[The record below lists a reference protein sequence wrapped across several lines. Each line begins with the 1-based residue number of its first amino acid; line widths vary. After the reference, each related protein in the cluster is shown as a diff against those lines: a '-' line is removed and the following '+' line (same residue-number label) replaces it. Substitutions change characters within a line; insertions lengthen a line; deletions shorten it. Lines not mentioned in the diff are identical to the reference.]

1 MKISEKIAN
10 YKAQGKTFYS
20 FEFFPPKTD
29 FGLDNLY
36 SRIDRM
42 ASLQPAY
49 IDITWGAGGST
60 SNKTLEMCKTI
71 QKYFG
76 LEVMMHLTCT
86 NMQVSSIKKVLIEA
100 EKNDLSNIL
109 ALRGDPPEGS
119 SSWEQHEDGFRHSVD
134 LVRYI
139 RKEFGD
145 HFCLGVGGYPECHH
159 EQSDLDADIS
169 FLKEKVEAG
178 ADIVVTQLF
187 YDIDKFLFFR
197 DKCIKAGIKVPIIP
211 GIMPIHN
218 YARFL
223 KFTQFCQVSV
233 PGSVTAQLEPI
244 KYDDS
249 SVINYGID
257 QASGMCQKL
266 IENGVPGIHFYTLNL
281 ENSVS
286 AILKSLGL
294 VSSQGII
301 KELPWRQSTSGGR
314 KTSEDVRPIYWSN
327 RPVSYLTRT
336 EIWDDFPNGR
346 WGDIKSPTFGELNQY
361 HAIRAGSKSDKIR
374 AKRKKIWG
382 EPKSIKDITDVFV
395 SFCKGKINSLPWCE
409 MPLAQESKQI
419 SDDLLN
425 LNEMGFFTINSQ
437 PKINGLPSEDAEV
450 GWGGP
455 GGRIY
460 QKAYL
465 EFFTSKDK
473 LDSLLKSIG
482 SKENIS
488 YEAINISGDLITNL
502 PENNAMAVTWGVF
515 PNKEI
520 IQPTIVDTRSF
531 LIWKDEAFSLWMN
544 DWASIYEPKSGSYRL
559 IKEIYDTYYL
569 VNIVDNDYVD
579 GDLIQQIL
587 YYKNT

>member
-20 FEFFPPKTD
+20 FEYFPPKTD

-42 ASLQPAY
+42 ATFQPAY

-60 SNKTLEMCKTI
+60 AEKTLEISKTI
-71 QKYFG
+71 NKYFG

-119 SSWEQHEDGFRHSVD
+119 SSWEQHKDGFRHGVD

-145 HFCLGVGGYPECHH
+145 HFFLGVGGYPDGHQ

-187 YDIDKFLFFR
+187 YDVDKFLFFR

-233 PGSVTAQLEPI
+233 PDSVTEQLELI

-266 IENGVPGIHFYTLNL
+266 IKNGVPGLHFYTLNL

-294 VSSQGII
+294 IASQGII
-301 KELPWRQSTSGGR
+301 KELPWRQSTSGSR

-382 EPKSIKDITDVFV
+382 EPKTIKDITDVFV

-419 SDDLLN
+419 SDDLLK
-425 LNEMGFFTINSQ
+425 LNEMGYFTINSQ

-473 LDSLLKSIG
+473 LDRLLKSIG

-544 DWASIYEPKSGSYRL
+544 DWASIYEAKSRSYKL
-559 IKEIYDTYYL
+559 LKEIYDTYYL

-579 GDLIQQIL
+579 GNLMQQMLIF
-587 YYKNT
+587 

>member
-119 SSWEQHEDGFRHSVD
+119 SSWEQHEDGFRHGVD

-145 HFCLGVGGYPECHH
+145 HFFLGVGGYPDGHQ

-187 YDIDKFLFFR
+187 YDVDKFLFFR

-233 PGSVTAQLEPI
+233 PDSVTEQLELI

-266 IENGVPGIHFYTLNL
+266 IKNGVPGLHFYTLNL

-301 KELPWRQSTSGGR
+301 KELPWRQSTSDDR

-346 WGDIKSPTFGELNQY
+346 WGNIESPTFGELNQY

-382 EPKSIKDITDVFV
+382 EPKTIKDITDVFV

-425 LNEMGFFTINSQ
+425 LNEMGYFTINSQ

-473 LDSLLKSIG
+473 LDRLLKSIG

-488 YEAINISGDLITNL
+488 YEAININGDLITNL
-502 PENNAMAVTWGVF
+502 PENNVMAVTWGVF

-544 DWASIYEPKSGSYRL
+544 DWASIYEPKSGSYKL

-579 GDLIQQIL
+579 GDLMQQMLIF
-587 YYKNT
+587 

>member
-119 SSWEQHEDGFRHSVD
+119 SSWEQHEDGFRHGVD

-145 HFCLGVGGYPECHH
+145 HFFLGVGGYPDGHQ

-187 YDIDKFLFFR
+187 YDVDKFLFFR

-233 PGSVTAQLEPI
+233 PNSVTVQLEPI

-266 IENGVPGIHFYTLNL
+266 IKNGVPGLHFYTLNL

-301 KELPWRQSTSGGR
+301 KELPWRQSTSGSR

-346 WGDIKSPTFGELNQY
+346 WGNIESPTFGELNQY
-361 HAIRAGSKSDKIR
+361 HAIRAGSKSDKIK

-425 LNEMGFFTINSQ
+425 LNEMGYFTINSQ

-473 LDSLLKSIG
+473 LDRLLKSIG

-544 DWASIYEPKSGSYRL
+544 DWASIYEAKSRSYKL
-559 IKEIYDTYYL
+559 LKEIYDTYYL

-579 GDLIQQIL
+579 GDLMKQMLIL
-587 YYKNT
+587 

>member
-36 SRIDRM
+36 NRIDRM

-86 NMQVSSIKKVLIEA
+86 NMQVSSIKEVLIEA

-119 SSWEQHEDGFRHSVD
+119 SSWEQHKDGFRHGVD

-145 HFCLGVGGYPECHH
+145 HFFLGVGGYPDGHQ

-187 YDIDKFLFFR
+187 YDVDKFLFFR

-233 PGSVTAQLEPI
+233 PDSVTEQLELI

-266 IENGVPGIHFYTLNL
+266 IKNGVPGLHFYTLNL

-301 KELPWRQSTSGGR
+301 KELPWRQSTSDDR

-382 EPKSIKDITDVFV
+382 EPKNIKDITDVFV

-419 SDDLLN
+419 SDDLLK
-425 LNEMGFFTINSQ
+425 LNEMGYFTINSQ

-473 LDSLLKSIG
+473 LDRLLKSIG

-488 YEAINISGDLITNL
+488 YDAINISSDLITNL

-544 DWASIYEPKSGSYRL
+544 DWASIYEPKSGSYKL

-579 GDLIQQIL
+579 GELIQQMLIF
-587 YYKNT
+587 

>member
-10 YKAQGKTFYS
+10 YKTQGKTFYS

-42 ASLQPAY
+42 ASFHPAY
-49 IDITWGAGGST
+49 IDITWGAGGVT
-60 SNKTLEMCKTI
+60 ADKTLEISKTI
-71 QKYFG
+71 NKYFG

-100 EKNDLSNIL
+100 EENGLSNIL

-119 SSWEQHEDGFRHSVD
+119 STWDQHEDGFRYSVD

-139 RKEFGD
+139 RKEFGN

-169 FLKEKVEAG
+169 FLKEKVDAG
-178 ADIVVTQLF
+178 SDIVVTQLF
-187 YDIDKFLFFR
+187 YDVDKFLFFR

-218 YARFL
+218 YARFI
-223 KFTQFCQVSV
+223 KFTQFCQVSI
-233 PGSVTAQLEPI
+233 PDSVTAQLEPI

-257 QASGMCQKL
+257 QATAMCQKL
-266 IENGVPGIHFYTLNL
+266 IENGVPGLHFYTLNL
-281 ENSVS
+281 EHSVS
-286 AILKSLGL
+286 AILQSLGF
-294 VSSQGII
+294 VSSPGTL
-301 KELPWRQSTSGGR
+301 KELPWRQSTSDDR

-346 WGDIKSPTFGELNQY
+346 WGDIESPTFGELNQY

-425 LNEMGFFTINSQ
+425 LNKMGYFTINSQ
-437 PKINGLPSEDAEV
+437 PKINGLPSEDTEV
-450 GWGGP
+450 GWGGL

-473 LDSLLKSIG
+473 LDRLLKSVR

-488 YEAINISGDLITNL
+488 YEAININGDLITNL

-515 PNKEI
+515 PDKEI

-544 DWASIYEPKSGSYRL
+544 DWASIYKVKSESYKL

-579 GDLIQQIL
+579 GDLMQQIL
-587 YYKNT
+587 KS

>member
-20 FEFFPPKTD
+20 FEYFPPKTD

-42 ASLQPAY
+42 ATFQPAY

-60 SNKTLEMCKTI
+60 AEKTLEISKTI
-71 QKYFG
+71 NKYFG

-119 SSWEQHEDGFRHSVD
+119 SSWEQHEDGFRHGVD

-145 HFCLGVGGYPECHH
+145 HFFLGVGGYPDGHQ

-187 YDIDKFLFFR
+187 YDVDKFLFFR

-233 PGSVTAQLEPI
+233 PDSVTEQLELI

-301 KELPWRQSTSGGR
+301 KELPWRQSTSGSR

-382 EPKSIKDITDVFV
+382 EPKTIKDITDVFV

-425 LNEMGFFTINSQ
+425 LNEMGYFTINSQ

-473 LDSLLKSIG
+473 LDRLLKSIG

-544 DWASIYEPKSGSYRL
+544 DWASIYEPKSGSYKL

-579 GDLIQQIL
+579 GELIQQMLIF
-587 YYKNT
+587 

>member
-119 SSWEQHEDGFRHSVD
+119 SSWEQHKDGFRHGVD

-145 HFCLGVGGYPECHH
+145 HFFLGVGGYPDGHQ

-187 YDIDKFLFFR
+187 YDVDKFLFFR

-233 PGSVTAQLEPI
+233 PDSVTEQLELI

-266 IENGVPGIHFYTLNL
+266 IKNGVPGLHFYTLNL

-301 KELPWRQSTSGGR
+301 KELPWRQSTSGSR

-346 WGDIKSPTFGELNQY
+346 WGDIESPTFGELNQY
-361 HAIRAGSKSDKIR
+361 HAIRSGSKSDKIR
-374 AKRKKIWG
+374 AKRKRMWG

-395 SFCKGKINSLPWCE
+395 SFCKAKINSLPWCE
-409 MPLAQESKQI
+409 IPLALESKLI
-419 SDDLLN
+419 SEDLLK
-425 LNEMGFFTINSQ
+425 LNEMGYFTINSQ
-437 PKINGLPSEDAEV
+437 PKINGVPSEDAEV

-473 LDSLLKSIG
+473 LDKLLKSIG

-488 YEAINISGDLITNL
+488 YQAINISGDLITNL
-502 PENNAMAVTWGVF
+502 SENNVTAVTWGVF
-515 PNKEI
+515 PDKEI

-544 DWASIYEPKSGSYRL
+544 DWASIYEAQSESYEL

-569 VNIVDNDYVD
+569 VNVVDNDFVD
-579 GDLIQQIL
+579 GDILKQIL
-587 YYKNT
+587 KS

>member
-119 SSWEQHEDGFRHSVD
+119 SSWEQHKDGFRHGVD

-145 HFCLGVGGYPECHH
+145 HFFLGVGGYPDGHQ

-187 YDIDKFLFFR
+187 YDVDKFLFFR

-233 PGSVTAQLEPI
+233 PDSVTEQLEPI

-301 KELPWRQSTSGGR
+301 KELPWRQSTSGSR

-382 EPKSIKDITDVFV
+382 EPKTIKDITDVFV

-419 SDDLLN
+419 SDDLLK
-425 LNEMGFFTINSQ
+425 LNEMGYFTINSQ

-473 LDSLLKSIG
+473 LDRLLKSIG

-488 YEAINISGDLITNL
+488 YEAINISSDLITNL

-544 DWASIYEPKSGSYRL
+544 DWASIYEAKSGSYKL

-579 GDLIQQIL
+579 GDLMKQMLIL
-587 YYKNT
+587 

>member
-119 SSWEQHEDGFRHSVD
+119 SSWEQHEDGFRHGID

-145 HFCLGVGGYPECHH
+145 HFFLGVGGYPDGHQ

>member
-100 EKNDLSNIL
+100 VKNDLSNIL

-119 SSWEQHEDGFRHSVD
+119 SSWEQHEDGFRHGID

-145 HFCLGVGGYPECHH
+145 HFFLGVGGYPDGHQ

-187 YDIDKFLFFR
+187 YDVDKFLFFR

-233 PGSVTAQLEPI
+233 PNSVTVQLEPI

-301 KELPWRQSTSGGR
+301 KELPWRQSTSGSR

-361 HAIRAGSKSDKIR
+361 HAIRAGSKSDKIKV
-374 AKRKKIWG
+374 KRKKIWG
-382 EPKSIKDITDVFV
+382 EPKNIKDITDVFV

-425 LNEMGFFTINSQ
+425 LNEMGYFTINSQ

-473 LDSLLKSIG
+473 LDRLLKSIG

-488 YEAINISGDLITNL
+488 YEAINISSDLITNL

-544 DWASIYEPKSGSYRL
+544 DWASIYEPKSGSYKL

-579 GDLIQQIL
+579 GDLMKQMLIL
-587 YYKNT
+587 

>member
-86 NMQVSSIKKVLIEA
+86 NMQVSSIKKVLTEA

-119 SSWEQHEDGFRHSVD
+119 SSWEQHKDGFRHGVD

-145 HFCLGVGGYPECHH
+145 HFFLGVGGYPDGHQ

-187 YDIDKFLFFR
+187 YDVDKFLFFR

-233 PGSVTAQLEPI
+233 PDSVTEQLELI

-266 IENGVPGIHFYTLNL
+266 IKNGVPGLHFYTLNL

-301 KELPWRQSTSGGR
+301 KELPWRQSTSDDR

-346 WGDIKSPTFGELNQY
+346 WGNIESPTFGELNQY
-361 HAIRAGSKSDKIR
+361 HAIRAGSRSDKIKT
-374 AKRKKIWG
+374 KRKKMWG
-382 EPKSIKDITDVFV
+382 EPKSIKDIMDVFV

-425 LNEMGFFTINSQ
+425 LNEMGYFTINSQ

-473 LDSLLKSIG
+473 LDRLLKSIG

-488 YEAINISGDLITNL
+488 YEAINISSDLITNL

-544 DWASIYEPKSGSYRL
+544 DWASIYEAKSESYKL

-579 GDLIQQIL
+579 GELMQQMLIL
-587 YYKNT
+587 KNI

>member
-36 SRIDRM
+36 NRIDRM

-119 SSWEQHEDGFRHSVD
+119 SSWEQHKDGFRHGVD

-145 HFCLGVGGYPECHH
+145 HFFLGVGGYPDGHQ

-187 YDIDKFLFFR
+187 YDVDKFLFFR

-233 PGSVTAQLEPI
+233 PDSVTEQLELI

-266 IENGVPGIHFYTLNL
+266 IKNGVPGLHFYTLNL

-301 KELPWRQSTSGGR
+301 KELPWRQSTSGSR

-382 EPKSIKDITDVFV
+382 EPKTIKDITDVFV

-419 SDDLLN
+419 SDDLLK
-425 LNEMGFFTINSQ
+425 LNEMGYFTINSQ

-473 LDSLLKSIG
+473 LDRLLKSIG

-544 DWASIYEPKSGSYRL
+544 DWASIYEPKSGSYKL

-579 GDLIQQIL
+579 GDLMQQMLIF
-587 YYKNT
+587 

>member
-36 SRIDRM
+36 NRIDRM

-60 SNKTLEMCKTI
+60 SYKTLEMCKTI

-86 NMQVSSIKKVLIEA
+86 NMQVSSINKVLIEA

-119 SSWEQHEDGFRHSVD
+119 SSWEQHKDGFRHGVD

-145 HFCLGVGGYPECHH
+145 HFFLGVGGYPDGHQ

-187 YDIDKFLFFR
+187 YDVDNFLFFR

-233 PGSVTAQLEPI
+233 PDSVTEQLELI

-266 IENGVPGIHFYTLNL
+266 IKNGVPGLHFYTLNL

-301 KELPWRQSTSGGR
+301 KELPWRQSTSDDR

-346 WGDIKSPTFGELNQY
+346 WGNIESPTFGELNQY
-361 HAIRAGSKSDKIR
+361 HAIRAGSRSDKIK

-409 MPLAQESKQI
+409 IPLAQESKQI

-425 LNEMGFFTINSQ
+425 LNEMGYFTINSQ
-437 PKINGLPSEDAEV
+437 PKTNGLPSEDAEV

-473 LDSLLKSIG
+473 LDRLLKSIG
-482 SKENIS
+482 
-488 YEAINISGDLITNL
+488 
-502 PENNAMAVTWGVF
+502 
-515 PNKEI
+515 
-520 IQPTIVDTRSF
+520 
-531 LIWKDEAFSLWMN
+531 
-544 DWASIYEPKSGSYRL
+544 
-559 IKEIYDTYYL
+559 
-569 VNIVDNDYVD
+569 
-579 GDLIQQIL
+579 
-587 YYKNT
+587 

>member
-1 MKISEKIAN
+1 MKISEKIEK

-42 ASLQPAY
+42 ASFNPAY
-49 IDITWGAGGST
+49 IDITWGSGGST

-86 NMQVSSIKKVLIEA
+86 NMQVSSIKKVLLEA

-119 SSWEQHEDGFRHSVD
+119 SSWEQHEDGFRHGID

-145 HFCLGVGGYPECHH
+145 FFFLGVGGYPDGHQ
-159 EQSDLDADIS
+159 EQNDLDADIS
-169 FLKEKVEAG
+169 FLKKKVEAG

-187 YDIDKFLFFR
+187 YDVDKFLFFR

-233 PGSVTAQLEPI
+233 PDSVTAQLEPI

-419 SDDLLN
+419 SGDLLK
-425 LNEMGFFTINSQ
+425 LNEMGYFTINSQ

-455 GGRIY
+455 SGRIY

-473 LDSLLKSIG
+473 LDRLLKSIE

-544 DWASIYEPKSGSYRL
+544 DWASIYEPKSESYRL

>member
-119 SSWEQHEDGFRHSVD
+119 SSWEQHEDGFRHGVD

-145 HFCLGVGGYPECHH
+145 HFFLGVGGYPDGHQ

-187 YDIDKFLFFR
+187 YDVDKFLFFR

-233 PGSVTAQLEPI
+233 PDSVTEQLELI

-266 IENGVPGIHFYTLNL
+266 IKNGVPGLHFYTLNL

-301 KELPWRQSTSGGR
+301 KELPWRQSTSGSR

-382 EPKSIKDITDVFV
+382 EPKTIKDITDVFV

-409 MPLAQESKQI
+409 MPLAHESKQI

-425 LNEMGFFTINSQ
+425 LNEMGYFTINSQ

-473 LDSLLKSIG
+473 LDRLLKSIG

-488 YEAINISGDLITNL
+488 YEAINISSDLITNL

-544 DWASIYEPKSGSYRL
+544 DWASIYEAKSGSYKL

-579 GDLIQQIL
+579 GDLMKQMLIL
-587 YYKNT
+587 

>member
-1 MKISEKIAN
+1 M
-10 YKAQGKTFYS
+10 
-20 FEFFPPKTD
+20 
-29 FGLDNLY
+29 
-36 SRIDRM
+36 
-42 ASLQPAY
+42 
-49 IDITWGAGGST
+49 
-60 SNKTLEMCKTI
+60 
-71 QKYFG
+71 
-76 LEVMMHLTCT
+76 
-86 NMQVSSIKKVLIEA
+86 
-100 EKNDLSNIL
+100 
-109 ALRGDPPEGS
+109 
-119 SSWEQHEDGFRHSVD
+119 
-134 LVRYI
+134 
-139 RKEFGD
+139 
-145 HFCLGVGGYPECHH
+145 
-159 EQSDLDADIS
+159 
-169 FLKEKVEAG
+169 EAG

-187 YDIDKFLFFR
+187 YDVDKFLFFR

-233 PGSVTAQLEPI
+233 PNSVTVQLEPI

-301 KELPWRQSTSGGR
+301 KELPWRQSTSGSR

-361 HAIRAGSKSDKIR
+361 HAIRAGSKSDKIK

-382 EPKSIKDITDVFV
+382 EPKTIKDITDVFV

-425 LNEMGFFTINSQ
+425 LNEMGYFTINSQ

-450 GWGGP
+450 GWGGS

-473 LDSLLKSIG
+473 LDRLLKSIG

-488 YEAINISGDLITNL
+488 YEAINISSDLITNL

-544 DWASIYEPKSGSYRL
+544 DWASIYEAKSGSYKL

-579 GDLIQQIL
+579 GDLMKQMLIL
-587 YYKNT
+587 

>member
-10 YKAQGKTFYS
+10 FKAQGKTFYS

-119 SSWEQHEDGFRHSVD
+119 SSWEQHKDGFRHGVD

-145 HFCLGVGGYPECHH
+145 HFFLGVGGYPDGHQ

-187 YDIDKFLFFR
+187 YDVDKFLFFR

-233 PGSVTAQLEPI
+233 PDSVTEQLELI

-266 IENGVPGIHFYTLNL
+266 IKNGVPGLHFYTLNL

-301 KELPWRQSTSGGR
+301 KELPWRQSTSDDR
-314 KTSEDVRPIYWSN
+314 KISEDVRPIYWSN

-346 WGDIKSPTFGELNQY
+346 WGNIESPTFGELNQY
-361 HAIRAGSKSDKIR
+361 HAIRAGSRSDKIK
-374 AKRKKIWG
+374 AKRKKMWG

-409 MPLAQESKQI
+409 IPLAQESKQI

-425 LNEMGFFTINSQ
+425 LNEMGYFTINSQ

-473 LDSLLKSIG
+473 LDRLLKSIG
-482 SKENIS
+482 LKENIS
-488 YEAINISGDLITNL
+488 YEAININGDLITNL
-502 PENNAMAVTWGVF
+502 PENNVMAVTWGVF

-520 IQPTIVDTRSF
+520 IQPTIVDMRSF
-531 LIWKDEAFSLWMN
+531 LIWKDEAFSLWMD
-544 DWASIYEPKSGSYRL
+544 DWASIYEAKSESYKL

-579 GDLIQQIL
+579 GDLMQQIL
-587 YYKNT
+587 KS

>member
-10 YKAQGKTFYS
+10 FKAQGKTFYS

-119 SSWEQHEDGFRHSVD
+119 SSWEQHEDGFRHGID

-145 HFCLGVGGYPECHH
+145 HFFLGVGGYPDGHQ

-187 YDIDKFLFFR
+187 YDVDKFLFFR

-233 PGSVTAQLEPI
+233 PDSVTEQLELI

-266 IENGVPGIHFYTLNL
+266 IKNGVPGLHFYTLNL

-301 KELPWRQSTSGGR
+301 KELPWRQSTSDDR
-314 KTSEDVRPIYWSN
+314 KISEDVRPIYWSN

-346 WGDIKSPTFGELNQY
+346 WGNIESPTFGELNQY

-382 EPKSIKDITDVFV
+382 EPKNIKDITDVFV

-419 SDDLLN
+419 SGDLLK
-425 LNEMGFFTINSQ
+425 LNEMGYFTINSQ

-473 LDSLLKSIG
+473 LDRLLKSIG

-488 YEAINISGDLITNL
+488 YEAINISSDLITNL

-544 DWASIYEPKSGSYRL
+544 DWASIYEAKSRSYKL
-559 IKEIYDTYYL
+559 LKEIYDTYYL

-579 GDLIQQIL
+579 GNLMQQMLIF
-587 YYKNT
+587 

>member
-119 SSWEQHEDGFRHSVD
+119 SSWEQHKDGFRHGVD

-145 HFCLGVGGYPECHH
+145 HFFLGVGGYPDGHQ

-187 YDIDKFLFFR
+187 YDVDKFLFFR

-233 PGSVTAQLEPI
+233 PNSVTVQLEPI

-301 KELPWRQSTSGGR
+301 KELPWRQSTSGSR

-382 EPKSIKDITDVFV
+382 EPKTIKDITDVFV

-425 LNEMGFFTINSQ
+425 LNEMGYFTINSQ

-473 LDSLLKSIG
+473 LDRLLKSIG

-488 YEAINISGDLITNL
+488 YEAINISSDLITNL

-544 DWASIYEPKSGSYRL
+544 DWASIYEAKSGSYKL

-579 GDLIQQIL
+579 GDLMKQMLIL
-587 YYKNT
+587 

>member
-119 SSWEQHEDGFRHSVD
+119 SSWEQHKDGFRHGVD

-145 HFCLGVGGYPECHH
+145 HFFLGVGGYPDGHQ

-187 YDIDKFLFFR
+187 YDVDKFLFFR

-233 PGSVTAQLEPI
+233 PDSVTEQLELI

-266 IENGVPGIHFYTLNL
+266 IKNGVPGLHFYTLNL

-301 KELPWRQSTSGGR
+301 KELPWRQSTSGSR

-382 EPKSIKDITDVFV
+382 EPKTIKDITDVFV

-419 SDDLLN
+419 SDDLLK
-425 LNEMGFFTINSQ
+425 LNEMGYFTINSQ

-450 GWGGP
+450 GWGGS

-473 LDSLLKSIG
+473 LDRLLKSIG

-544 DWASIYEPKSGSYRL
+544 DWASIYEPKSGSYKL

-579 GDLIQQIL
+579 GELIQQMLIF
-587 YYKNT
+587 